1 MESERRKSKR
11 INIDVT
17 IQVKSVNQNSSADQP
32 TAVDV
37 NVVDISTTG
46 MAFKS
51 DYQFKLGTY
60 YDANITLEN
69 KESIQTIIEV
79 TVPNVSMTL
88 FNTAAA
94 LSALHRNSSLKSVFI
109 RLLLKMQ
116 MRRPSENLYRFH
128 SSRLRSGLFHRIV
141 VRHPLAGVLL
151 FLPVLTPSRQIYR
164 PA

>member
-51 DYQFKLGTY
+51 DY
-60 YDANITLEN
+60 
-69 KESIQTIIEV
+69 
-79 TVPNVSMTL
+79 
-88 FNTAAA
+88 
-94 LSALHRNSSLKSVFI
+94 
-109 RLLLKMQ
+109 
-116 MRRPSENLYRFH
+116 
-128 SSRLRSGLFHRIV
+128 
-141 VRHPLAGVLL
+141 
-151 FLPVLTPSRQIYR
+151 
-164 PA
+164 

>member
-1 MESERRKSKR
+1 MESERRRSKR

-17 IQVKSVNQNSSADQP
+17 IQLKSVNQNSSADQP

-69 KESIQTIIEV
+69 KENIQTIIDDSIQYGCCFVGITPEQQ
-79 TVPNVSMTL
+79 
-88 FNTAAA
+88 F
-94 LSALHRNSSLKSVFI
+94 KISVYQI
-109 RLLLKMQ
+109 VA
-116 MRRPSENLYRFH
+116 ENANA
-128 SSRLRSGLFHRIV
+128 
-141 VRHPLAGVLL
+141 P
-151 FLPVLTPSRQIYR
+151 T
-164 PA
+164 

>member
-1 MESERRKSKR
+1 MESERRRSKR

-17 IQVKSVNQNSSADQP
+17 IQLKSVNQNSSADQP

-60 YDANITLEN
+60 ITLEN

-79 TVPNVSMTL
+79 IRAECIDDSIQYGCCFVGITPEQQ
-88 FNTAAA
+88 F
-94 LSALHRNSSLKSVFI
+94 KISVYQI
-109 RLLLKMQ
+109 VA
-116 MRRPSENLYRFH
+116 ENANA
-128 SSRLRSGLFHRIV
+128 
-141 VRHPLAGVLL
+141 P
-151 FLPVLTPSRQIYR
+151 T
-164 PA
+164 

>member
-1 MESERRKSKR
+1 MESERRRSKR

-17 IQVKSVNQNSSADQP
+17 IQLKSVNQNSSADQP

-46 MAFKS
+46 MDLKS

-79 TVPNVSMTL
+79 IRAECIDDSIQYGCCFVGITPEQQ
-88 FNTAAA
+88 F
-94 LSALHRNSSLKSVFI
+94 KISVYQI
-109 RLLLKMQ
+109 VA
-116 MRRPSENLYRFH
+116 ENANA
-128 SSRLRSGLFHRIV
+128 
-141 VRHPLAGVLL
+141 P
-151 FLPVLTPSRQIYR
+151 T
-164 PA
+164 

>member
-1 MESERRKSKR
+1 MESERRRSKI

-17 IQVKSVNQNSSADQP
+17 IQVKSVNQNSSVDQP

-79 TVPNVSMTL
+79 IRAECIDDSIQYGCCFVGITPEQQ
-88 FNTAAA
+88 F
-94 LSALHRNSSLKSVFI
+94 KISVYQI
-109 RLLLKMQ
+109 VA
-116 MRRPSENLYRFH
+116 ENANA
-128 SSRLRSGLFHRIV
+128 
-141 VRHPLAGVLL
+141 P
-151 FLPVLTPSRQIYR
+151 T
-164 PA
+164 

>member
-79 TVPNVSMTL
+79 IRAECIDDSIQYGCFVGITL
-88 FNTAAA
+88 EQQF
-94 LSALHRNSSLKSVFI
+94 KISVYQI
-109 RLLLKMQ
+109 VA
-116 MRRPSENLYRFH
+116 ENANA
-128 SSRLRSGLFHRIV
+128 
-141 VRHPLAGVLL
+141 P
-151 FLPVLTPSRQIYR
+151 T
-164 PA
+164 

>member
-17 IQVKSVNQNSSADQP
+17 IQLKSVNQNSSADQP

-79 TVPNVSMTL
+79 IRAECIDDSIQYGCFVGIKPEQQ
-88 FNTAAA
+88 F
-94 LSALHRNSSLKSVFI
+94 KISVYQI
-109 RLLLKMQ
+109 VA
-116 MRRPSENLYRFH
+116 ENANA
-128 SSRLRSGLFHRIV
+128 
-141 VRHPLAGVLL
+141 P
-151 FLPVLTPSRQIYR
+151 T
-164 PA
+164 

>member
-51 DYQFKLGTY
+51 ELP
-60 YDANITLEN
+60 
-69 KESIQTIIEV
+69 IQTR
-79 TVPNVSMTL
+79 
-88 FNTAAA
+88 
-94 LSALHRNSSLKSVFI
+94 H
-109 RLLLKMQ
+109 LL
-116 MRRPSENLYRFH
+116 
-128 SSRLRSGLFHRIV
+128 
-141 VRHPLAGVLL
+141 
-151 FLPVLTPSRQIYR
+151 
-164 PA
+164 

>member
-1 MESERRKSKR
+1 MESERRRSKR

-17 IQVKSVNQNSSADQP
+17 IQLKSVNQNSSADQP

-69 KESIQTIIEV
+69 KVSKPLLKSS
-79 TVPNVSMTL
+79 VPNVSMTL

-94 LSALHRNSSLKSVFI
+94 LSALHRNSSLRSVFI
-109 RLLLKMQ
+109 RSLLKMQ
-116 MRRPSENLYRFH
+116 MRRPNENLYRFH

>member
-17 IQVKSVNQNSSADQP
+17 IQVKSVNQNNSADQP

-51 DYQFKLGTY
+51 DYQFKLDTY

-79 TVPNVSMTL
+79 IRAECIDDSIQYGCCFVGITL
-88 FNTAAA
+88 EQQF
-94 LSALHRNSSLKSVFI
+94 KISVYQI
-109 RLLLKMQ
+109 VA
-116 MRRPSENLYRFH
+116 ENANA
-128 SSRLRSGLFHRIV
+128 
-141 VRHPLAGVLL
+141 P
-151 FLPVLTPSRQIYR
+151 T
-164 PA
+164 

>member
-1 MESERRKSKR
+1 MESERRRSKR

-17 IQVKSVNQNSSADQP
+17 IQLKSVNQNSSADQP
-32 TAVDV
+32 TAVNV

-79 TVPNVSMTL
+79 IHAECIGCCFVGITPEQQ
-88 FNTAAA
+88 F
-94 LSALHRNSSLKSVFI
+94 KISVYQI
-109 RLLLKMQ
+109 VA
-116 MRRPSENLYRFH
+116 ENANA
-128 SSRLRSGLFHRIV
+128 
-141 VRHPLAGVLL
+141 P
-151 FLPVLTPSRQIYR
+151 T
-164 PA
+164 